1 MQREYKAYIRDIL
14 EAIRKIEKYTENLSF
29 DDFVE
34 DELIQDG
41 VVRNL
46 EIIGEAVKKIPDY
59 IKDRKPEVEWKKI
72 AGLRDILIHA
82 YFGID
87 LETVWD
93 VANNKILDL
102 KKKILEI
109 LSDMDKKERKTYA
122 KK

>member
-59 IKDRKPEVEWKKI
+59 VKNRKPEVEWKKI

>member
-1 MQREYKAYIRDIL
+1 MQRECKAYIRDIL

-59 IKDRKPEVEWKKI
+59 VKNRKPEVEWKKI